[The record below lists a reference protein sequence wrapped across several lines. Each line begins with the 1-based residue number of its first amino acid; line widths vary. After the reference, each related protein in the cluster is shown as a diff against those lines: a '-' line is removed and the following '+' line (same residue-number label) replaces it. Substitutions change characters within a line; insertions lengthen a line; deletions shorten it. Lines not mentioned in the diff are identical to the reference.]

1 MLKSNNFPEEVAKFL
16 HSGWGISHLF
26 PPQKEALKPLM
37 EGQNALICIPTASG
51 KSLLAYLSII
61 KQIIVMKP
69 GTQAVYIVPLKAL
82 AREKY
87 EDLKALSEKL
97 GIRVSLGVGDA
108 GEDGRGIHRADIMV
122 CTSEKLDSMI
132 RTSPCCRTL

>member
-87 EDLKALSEKL
+87 EDLKNSKNLQTVHWQLMRMEV
-97 GIRVSLGVGDA
+97 I
-108 GEDGRGIHRADIMV
+108 II
-122 CTSEKLDSMI
+122 
-132 RTSPCCRTL
+132 

>member
-1 MLKSNNFPEEVAKFL
+1 MGHKSFV
-16 HSGWGISHLF
+16 S
-26 PPQKEALKPLM
+26 PQKEALKPLM

-108 GEDGRGIHRADIMV
+108 GEMV
-122 CTSEKLDSMI
+122 VGFTVRILWYVRLKNWI
-132 RTSPCCRTL
+132 R

>member
-16 HSGWGISHLF
+16 HSEWGISHLF

-61 KQIIVMKP
+61 KQTIVMKP

-87 EDLKALSEKL
+87 EEFHKNKKEMPLVLFK
-97 GIRVSLGVGDA
+97 
-108 GEDGRGIHRADIMV
+108 DGRVVLHCNVD
-122 CTSEKLDSMI
+122 EKMLEN
-132 RTSPCCRTL
+132 CK